1 MSEKYTPEKETKR
14 KERTEVFRTFSTPDQ
29 TGELD
34 FKKFLEKPL
43 FNSYY
48 RSNLNKEDPFEDM
61 VYNTSESFSGIKGR
75 IFQEIR
81 VKERVGEQAVKAER
95 DITPISLNEWCY
107 LFTQLTEDQL
117 MGLTYYLV
125 QFDDGVI
132 RSIEIW
138 LDKSGGGPYGYSL
151 SICKL
156 SPQYSFDQRDP
167 SSGDY
172 IKPRIISPAEY

>member
-14 KERTEVFRTFSTPDQ
+14 RERTEILRTFSTSDQ
-29 TGELD
+29 AEELD
-34 FKKFLEKPL
+34 FKRFLQKPL

-48 RSNLNKEDPFEDM
+48 RSNLSKDDPFENM
-61 VYNTSESFSGIKGR
+61 VYNTSESFSDIKGKL
-75 IFQEIR
+75 FQEIL
-81 VKERVGEQAVKAER
+81 VKEKIGEWAVKAER
-95 DITPISLNEWCY
+95 DIVPISLNEWRY

-117 MGLTYYLV
+117 IGHTYYLV

-151 SICKL
+151 SIRKL
-156 SPQYSFDQRDP
+156 SPQHSFYDKDL
-167 SSGDY
+167 SSGDS
-172 IKPRIISPAEY
+172 IKPRIISPAE